1 MKQLFNLIFLF
12 GVISVFGVS
21 CSDDDDNNPGGG
33 GGGGGTGIVLSTTAI
48 SNISSS
54 SASSGGNI
62 TSDGGTAIV
71 ERGVCWST
79 SSSPTIADDHTN
91 DGNSVGV
98 FVSALNGLSAG
109 TTYYVRAYATN
120 ANSTAYGNQ
129 VSFTTSGGGSGTGG
143 CTGGPSTVTDVDGNV
158 YNVVTIGNQCWMKEN
173 LKTTKYRN
181 GSPIPGNLS
190 DAAWSSTTGGAQV
203 DYDNDPT
210 NTAIYGKLY
219 NWYAVADP
227 RELCPTGWHVPSD
240 SEWTTLE
247 NFLGGSLVAG
257 GAMKAVST
265 LWLSPNTGA
274 TNSSGFSGLPGGTRY
289 TNGAY
294 NVIGDFGYWWSSTQ
308 SSTTNAWGRFLSY
321 INGSVSR
328 YNANERAGFSVRCVR
343 D

>member
-33 GGGGGTGIVLSTTAI
+33 GSTGIVLSTTAI
-48 SNISSS
+48 TNISSS
-54 SASSGGNI
+54 GATSGGNI
-62 TSDGGTAIV
+62 TSDGGSAIV
-71 ERGVCWST
+71 DRGVCWST

-158 YNVVTIGNQCWMKEN
+158 YNVVTIGNQCWMQEN

-181 GSPIPGNLS
+181 GTAIPGNLS

-240 SEWTTLE
+240 AEWTTLE

-257 GAMKAVST
+257 GAMKEAGLT
-265 LWLSPNTGA
+265 HWASPNTDA
-274 TNSSGFSGLPGGTRY
+274 TNSSGFSGLPGGFRFD
-289 TNGAY
+289 NGTY
-294 NVIGDFGYWWSSTQ
+294 YDIGNFGYWWSSTQ
-308 SSTTNAWGRFLSY
+308 NSPADAWSRGLYYNVGLVYRLNGFKSY
-321 INGSVSR
+321 
-328 YNANERAGFSVRCVR
+328 GFSVRCVR